1 MNFRISQVLTAKG
14 QHLIKITVDAKVYEA
29 LSLAFP
35 KPRNSAHRALAKYIQ
50 VLEVMLFKSLHF
62 QATPLQRKLEL
73 FTMSL
78 QQLANQGGQ
87 IGPNKQRLHAWLR
100 SNNLSLVEPV
110 VLGSNLTGGVSQCR
124 LTELVTMVDTL
135 AIEETILTS
144 ISSDRE
150 LDQYLGGDEFS
161 SYQLVNLLYPE
172 IKRRAS
178 DAELDDLFDVLPVD
192 VESVKSY
199 IVWLSTEAELITLQK
214 KNQALRQ
221 ARIILAIASV
231 FNSHYLQRKKPS
243 EFGRLYYEGV
253 SVQNINKELR
263 RAVLGDCWEYDI
275 RSSVVAWKMGWAKQY
290 VDSREQGEDLRKV
303 FSATLGFLEDKADF
317 MATVRHFTF
326 DESSPVPKDLQ
337 PKLLKQA
344 FTAISFGAR
353 VTTQGW
359 QNESGGWSNPALVDI
374 IRNSADR
381 DRFLNDLTVQAFIK
395 EQGILDAHLYERVK
409 AQRRDLLSKP
419 FLQTPSGRPSKS
431 KILAYLYQHDETEVM
446 DVVCA
451 VAQKYNREPIA
462 RVHDAIFFKRKL
474 SVDLRHEME
483 LCMQEHSNN
492 PYWRLSHKQL
502 ERYEPRYLDLK
513 KEQEAHE
520 ERIRL
525 ETIRAREHYANL
537 SVD

>member
-1 MNFRISQVLTAKG
+1 M
-14 QHLIKITVDAKVYEA
+14 IKITIDAKIYEA

-35 KPRNSAHRALAKYIQ
+35 KPANSAHRALAKYIR
-50 VLEVMLFKSLHF
+50 VLENKLFKSLHF
-62 QATPLQRKLEL
+62 EATPLQQKLDL
-73 FTMSL
+73 FTISL
-78 QQLANQGGQ
+78 KELANEGGQ
-87 IGPNKQRLHAWLR
+87 IGAQKMVLHRWLR
-100 SNNLSLVEPV
+100 QNNLSLVEPV
-110 VLGSNLTGGVSQCR
+110 ILGSNLTGGVSQCR
-124 LTELVTMVDTL
+124 LTDLVTMVDTL
-135 AIEETILTS
+135 AVEDAILAS

-150 LDQYLGGDEFS
+150 LDQYLSGDEFS

-172 IKRRAS
+172 LKRRAT
-178 DAELDDLFDVLPVD
+178 DAELDELFDVLPVD
-192 VESVKSY
+192 ADSVKSY
-199 IVWLSTEAELITLQK
+199 IVWLTTESDLITIQK

-221 ARIILAIASV
+221 ARTILAIASV
-231 FNSHYLQRKKPS
+231 MDGNYLQRKKPS
-243 EFGRLYYEGV
+243 AFGRLYYEGV

-263 RAVLGDCWEYDI
+263 RAVLGNCWEYDI

-290 VDSREQGEDLRKV
+290 IAARGQGEDLRKV

-326 DESSPVPKDLQ
+326 DENSPVPRDLQ

-353 VTTQGW
+353 VTTHGW
-359 QNESGGWSNPALVDI
+359 QNDSGGWSNPALVDI
-374 IRNSADR
+374 IRNGDDR
-381 DRFLNDLTVQAFIK
+381 NRFLADGTVQAFIK
-395 EQGILDAHLYERVK
+395 EQAILDAHLYELVK
-409 AQRRDLLSKP
+409 EQRRDLLSKP

-451 VAQKYNREPIA
+451 VAEKYDRAPIA

-474 SVDLRHEME
+474 GVDLRHEME
-483 LCMQEHSNN
+483 LMMQEHSNN

-513 KEQEAHE
+513 VEEEQHKQRIKQEAAFAVGYKS
-520 ERIRL
+520 IFF
-525 ETIRAREHYANL
+525 N
-537 SVD
+537 

>member
-1 MNFRISQVLTAKG
+1 MNSRISQVLIAKG

-35 KPRNSAHRALAKYIQ
+35 KPANSAHRALAKYIS
-50 VLEVMLFKSLHF
+50 VLEAMLFKSLHF
-62 QATPLQRKLEL
+62 AATPLQRKLDL
-73 FTMSL
+73 FAISL

-87 IGPNKQRLHAWLR
+87 IGPAKQRVHAWLR
-100 SNNLSLVEPV
+100 SHNLSLVEPV
-110 VLGSNLTGGVSQCR
+110 ILGSNLTGGVSQCR
-124 LTELVTMVDTL
+124 LTDLVTMVDTL
-135 AIEETILTS
+135 AIEETILTA

-161 SYQLVNLLYPE
+161 CYQLFNLLYPG

-178 DAELDDLFDVLPVD
+178 DAELEELFDVVPVD
-192 VESVKSY
+192 KESVKSY

-231 FNSHYLQRKKPS
+231 MNGYYLQRRKPS
-243 EFGRLYYEGV
+243 PFGRRYYEGV

-275 RSSVVAWKMGWAKQY
+275 RSSVVTWKMGWAKQY
-290 VDSREQGEDLRKV
+290 IDAYGQGKDLRKV
-303 FSATLGFLEDKADF
+303 FSATLNFLEDKVDF
-317 MATVRHFTF
+317 MGTVQYFTF
-326 DESSPVPKDLQ
+326 GDSSPVHKDLQ

-353 VTTQGW
+353 QNTTGW

-374 IRNSADR
+374 IKNGADR

-446 DVVCA
+446 NVVCA
-451 VAQKYNREPIA
+451 VAEKYDREPIA

-474 SVDLRHEME
+474 GVDLRHEME
-483 LCMQEHSNN
+483 LCMQEHTKN

-513 KEQEAHE
+513 MDEAAHK
-520 ERIRL
+520 ERIRQ

>member
-1 MNFRISQVLTAKG
+1 MNFRISKVLTARG
-14 QHLIKITVDAKVYEA
+14 QRLIKITIDAKVYEA

-35 KPRNSAHRALAKYIQ
+35 KPANSAHRALAKYIR
-50 VLEVMLFKSLHF
+50 VLENKLFKSLHF
-62 QATPLQRKLEL
+62 AATPLQQKLDL
-73 FTMSL
+73 FTISL
-78 QQLANQGGQ
+78 KELANEGGQ
-87 IGPNKQRLHAWLR
+87 IGAQKMVLHRWLR
-100 SNNLSLVEPV
+100 ENKLSLVEPV

-124 LTELVTMVDTL
+124 LTDLVTMVDTL

-144 ISSDRE
+144 ISNDRE
-150 LDQYLGGDEFS
+150 LDQYLSGDEFS
-161 SYQLVNLLYPE
+161 CYQLVNLLYPE

-231 FNSHYLQRKKPS
+231 MNGYYLQRKKPS
-243 EFGRLYYEGV
+243 DFGRLYYEGV

-290 VDSREQGEDLRKV
+290 IGSRGQGADLRKV

-326 DESSPVPKDLQ
+326 DESSPVPLDLQ

-353 VTTQGW
+353 VTTHGW

-374 IRNSADR
+374 IRNSTDR

-409 AQRRDLLSKP
+409 VQRRDLLSKP

-446 DVVCA
+446 NVVCA
-451 VAQKYNREPIA
+451 VAEKYGREHIA

-483 LCMQEHSNN
+483 LCMQEHSKN

-525 ETIRAREHYANL
+525 ETIRAQEHYANL

>member
-1 MNFRISQVLTAKG
+1 M
-14 QHLIKITVDAKVYEA
+14 IKITIDAKIYEA

-35 KPRNSAHRALAKYIQ
+35 KPANSAHRALAKYIR
-50 VLEVMLFKSLHF
+50 VLENKLFKSLHF
-62 QATPLQRKLEL
+62 VATPLQQKLDL
-73 FTMSL
+73 FTISL
-78 QQLANQGGQ
+78 KELANEGGQ
-87 IGPNKQRLHAWLR
+87 IGAQKMVLHRWLR
-100 SNNLSLVEPV
+100 QNNLSLVEPV
-110 VLGSNLTGGVSQCR
+110 ILGSNLTGGVSQCR
-124 LTELVTMVDTL
+124 LTDLVTMVDTL
-135 AIEETILTS
+135 AVEDAILAS

-150 LDQYLGGDEFS
+150 LDQYLSGDEFS

-172 IKRRAS
+172 LKRRAT
-178 DAELDDLFDVLPVD
+178 DAELDELFDVLPVD
-192 VESVKSY
+192 ADSVKSY
-199 IVWLSTEAELITLQK
+199 IVWLTTESDLITIQK

-221 ARIILAIASV
+221 ARTILAIASV
-231 FNSHYLQRKKPS
+231 MDGNYLQRRKPS
-243 EFGRLYYEGV
+243 AFGRLYYEGV

-263 RAVLGDCWEYDI
+263 RAVLGNCWEYDI

-290 VDSREQGEDLRKV
+290 IAARGQGEDLRKV

-326 DESSPVPKDLQ
+326 DENSPVPRDLQ

-353 VTTQGW
+353 VTTHGW
-359 QNESGGWSNPALVDI
+359 QNDSGGWSNPALVDI
-374 IRNSADR
+374 IRNGDDR
-381 DRFLNDLTVQAFIK
+381 NRFLADATVQAFIK
-395 EQGILDAHLYERVK
+395 EQAILDAHLYELVK
-409 AQRRDLLSKP
+409 EQRRDLLSKP

-451 VAQKYNREPIA
+451 VAEKYDRAPIA

-474 SVDLRHEME
+474 GVDLRHEME
-483 LCMQEHSNN
+483 LMMQEHSNN

-513 KEQEAHE
+513 LEEEQHKQRIKQEAAFAVGYKS
-520 ERIRL
+520 IFF
-525 ETIRAREHYANL
+525 N
-537 SVD
+537 

>member
-1 MNFRISQVLTAKG
+1 M
-14 QHLIKITVDAKVYEA
+14 IKITIDAKVYAA

-35 KPRNSAHRALAKYIQ
+35 KPANSAHRALAKYIR
-50 VLEVMLFKSLHF
+50 VLENKLFKSLHF
-62 QATPLQRKLEL
+62 VATPLQQKLDL
-73 FTMSL
+73 FTISL
-78 QQLANQGGQ
+78 KELANEGGQ
-87 IGPNKQRLHAWLR
+87 IGAQKMVLHRWLR
-100 SNNLSLVEPV
+100 QNNLSLVEPV
-110 VLGSNLTGGVSQCR
+110 ILGSNLTGGVSQCR
-124 LTELVTMVDTL
+124 LTDLVTMVDTL
-135 AIEETILTS
+135 AVEDAILAS

-150 LDQYLGGDEFS
+150 LDQYLSGDEFS

-172 IKRRAS
+172 LKRRAT
-178 DAELDDLFDVLPVD
+178 DAELDELFDVLPVD
-192 VESVKSY
+192 ADSVKSY
-199 IVWLSTEAELITLQK
+199 IVWLTTESELITIQK

-221 ARIILAIASV
+221 ARTILAIASV
-231 FNSHYLQRKKPS
+231 MDGNYLQRRKPS
-243 EFGRLYYEGV
+243 AFGRLYYEGV

-263 RAVLGDCWEYDI
+263 RAVLGNCWEYDI

-290 VDSREQGEDLRKV
+290 IAARGQGEDLRKV

-326 DESSPVPKDLQ
+326 GDDSPVPKELQ

-344 FTAISFGAR
+344 FSAISFGAR
-353 VTTQGW
+353 VTTHGW

-374 IRNSADR
+374 IRNGDDR
-381 DRFLNDLTVQAFIK
+381 NRFLADATVQAFIK
-395 EQGILDAHLYERVK
+395 EQAILDAHLYELVK
-409 AQRRDLLSKP
+409 EQRRDLLSKP

-451 VAQKYNREPIA
+451 VAEKYDRAPIA

-474 SVDLRHEME
+474 GVDLRHEME
-483 LCMQEHSNN
+483 LMMQEHSNN

-502 ERYEPRYLDLK
+502 ERYEPRYLHLK
-513 KEQEAHE
+513 MDEAAHKE
-520 ERIRL
+520 RMRL
-525 ETIRAREHYANL
+525 ANIRAREHYANL